1 MRGKCAEL
9 TGAGRWCCQSGRGS
23 ELDGQCEPFGLQD
36 GRAIINEGLLVQS
49 GGSASIQNGA
59 TLTNNATMDL
69 RGDGAWANAGGSGV
83 HRMFNNLGPLKK
95 SGGGG
100 SSVFSDVDFNNIGT
114 VTIAQGQIVV
124 NGVALIP

>member
-1 MRGKCAEL
+1 MV
-9 TGAGRWCCQSGRGS
+9 GAGTTAIAAGASLTIAGAVGLQSGRTIVN
-23 ELDGQCEPFGLQD
+23 D
-36 GRAIINEGLLVQS
+36 GLLVQS
-49 GGSASIQNGA
+49 SGNVSIQNGA

-69 RGDGAWANAGGSGV
+69 QGDGAWANAGGSAAHWV
-83 HRMFNNLGPLKK
+83 FNNLGLLKK

-100 SSVFSDVDFNNIGT
+100 SSVFSDVDFNNSGT